1 MNLILYVVI
10 FIIGT
15 LFGSFYTLAV
25 HRIPKRQDI
34 IHTHSYCPNCNHKL
48 GFLDLFPIFSYV
60 FLRGKCRY
68 CQHKIRPRYLILEI
82 LSGILFLTMAVFMR
96 LSIETITITKIIEY
110 SFMVLYLTFIILVTG
125 IDKENKKIDKSVSVY
140 GIVISIMYMVY
151 LCIIEETSI
160 YRYGIY
166 LGLYIMVLL
175 LDTITLRRYAKN
187 SYVTGI
193 LLMLITMVSFTGE
206 YITANAILFTL
217 LAIFLYLL
225 CYKIKQRKKRNKE
238 SEKEISKQLS
248 IGFFLGFFN
257 VFMLVMALFISN
269 YR

>member
-1 MNLILYVVI
+1 
-10 FIIGT
+10 
-15 LFGSFYTLAV
+15 
-25 HRIPKRQDI
+25 
-34 IHTHSYCPNCNHKL
+34 
-48 GFLDLFPIFSYV
+48 
-60 FLRGKCRY
+60 
-68 CQHKIRPRYLILEI
+68 
-82 LSGILFLTMAVFMR
+82 
-96 LSIETITITKIIEY
+96 
-110 SFMVLYLTFIILVTG
+110 
-125 IDKENKKIDKSVSVY
+125 
-140 GIVISIMYMVY
+140 MYMVY